1 MRDSMV
7 GIRFSGIRRNIVI
20 APVEKSSKLENVCY
34 DIRGPV
40 LKEAKRLEEEGNK
53 VLKLNIGNP
62 APFGFDAPDEIL
74 VDVIRNLPTSQG
86 YCDSKGLYTARK
98 AIMQHYQAR
107 DMHDITV
114 EDIYIGNGVS
124 ELIQQAMQ
132 ALLNTG
138 DEMLIPAPDYP
149 LWTASVSLSG
159 GSAVHY
165 LCDEEAGWFPDLDDI
180 RSKITPRTRGLVII
194 NPNNPTGAV
203 YSKEI
208 LLELVEIARQH
219 NLIIF
224 SDEIYDK
231 ILYDA
236 AQHHSIAAL
245 APDLLTVTFNGLSKT
260 YRVAGFRQGWMVL
273 NGPKKHAKGYIE
285 GLEMLAS
292 MRLCANV
299 PMQHAIQTA
308 LGGYQSIS
316 EFIKPGGRLFEQRNR
331 AWELIN
337 EIPGVSCVK
346 PSGALYMFP
355 RIDARRFNILDD
367 QKLVLD
373 LLLQEKVLLVQ
384 GSAFNWPAPDH
395 LRIVTLPSVDILE
408 SAIGKFGRFLQHYH
422 Q

>member
-1 MRDSMV
+1 MNQ
-7 GIRFSGIRRNIVI
+7 IK
-20 APVEKSSKLENVCY
+20 KSSKLDHVCY

-40 LKEAKRLEEEGNK
+40 LQEAKRLEEEGNK

-62 APFGFDAPDEIL
+62 APFGFEAPDEIL
-74 VDVIRNLPTSQG
+74 VDVIRNLPSSQG
-86 YCDSKGLYTARK
+86 YSDSKGLFSARK

-107 DMHDITV
+107 DMRDVTV

-124 ELIQQAMQ
+124 ELIVQAMQ
-132 ALLNTG
+132 ALLNDS
-138 DEMLIPAPDYP
+138 DEMLVPAPDYP
-149 LWTASVSLSG
+149 LWTAAVSLSG
-159 GSAVHY
+159 GNAVHY
-165 LCDEEAGWFPDLDDI
+165 MCDEQQGWFPDLDDI
-180 RSKITPRTRGLVII
+180 RRKISPRTRGIVII

-208 LLELVEIARQH
+208 LLEIVEIARQH

-224 SDEIYDK
+224 ADEIYDK
-231 ILYDA
+231 ILYDD
-236 AQHHSIAAL
+236 AQHHSIAAM

-273 NGPKKHAKGYIE
+273 NGPKKQAKGYIE
-285 GLEMLAS
+285 GLNMLAS

-316 EFIKPGGRLFEQRNR
+316 EFILPGGRLYEQRNR
-331 AWELIN
+331 AWDLIN
-337 EIPGVSCVK
+337 QIPGVSCVK
-346 PSGALYMFP
+346 PMGALYMFP
-355 RIDARRFNILDD
+355 KIDLNRYSIKDD
-367 QKLVLD
+367 QKMILD

-384 GSAFNWPAPDH
+384 GTAFNWPHPDH
-395 LRIVTLPSVDILE
+395 FRIVTLPRENDLE
-408 SAIGKFGRFLQHYH
+408 MAIQKFGRFIVGYH